1 MAKLR
6 IEAGKAHFEVE
17 LVDTPTA
24 AAVLAALPFSSTA
37 QTWGEEVY
45 FEAPVKAKLEAGA
58 KQVVEPGTLCF
69 WVEGSSLA
77 LPYGPT
83 PASKGAEPRLV
94 TPCNI
99 LGRLAGDPRVLARV
113 RAGDPVKVEKA

>member
-1 MAKLR
+1 MANIR

-17 LVDTPTA
+17 LADTPTA
-24 AAVLAALPFSSTA
+24 AAVLAAVPFSSTA

-45 FEAPVKAKLEAGA
+45 FEAPVETKLEADA
-58 KQVVEPGTLCF
+58 KQVVEPGTACF

-83 PASKGAEPRLV
+83 PASRGTEPRLV
-94 TPCNI
+94 TRCNV
-99 LGRLAGDPRVLARV
+99 LGRVAGDPRVLAEV
-113 RAGDPVKVEKA
+113 RAGDPVKVDKA